1 MKNFMINLIQH
12 PVSLIVVSIVGVAI
26 GERTF
31 FEIQRKKAEAWVK
44 KHEGPAEVHYHGLT
58 LNADCEIKKSEQDEE
73 LRIMYLSLHSPS
85 FLVE

>member
-31 FEIQRKKAEAWVK
+31 FEIQRKKAEARR
-44 KHEGPAEVHYHGLT
+44 T
-58 LNADCEIKKSEQDEE
+58 C
-73 LRIMYLSLHSPS
+73 
-85 FLVE
+85 